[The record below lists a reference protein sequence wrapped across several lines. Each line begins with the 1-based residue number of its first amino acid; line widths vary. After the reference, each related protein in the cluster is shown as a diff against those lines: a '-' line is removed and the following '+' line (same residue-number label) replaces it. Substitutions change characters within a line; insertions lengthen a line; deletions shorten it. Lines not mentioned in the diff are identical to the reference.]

1 MNEKKPHDHQKDIK
15 PDAKGR
21 TKKLYRSPQLKE
33 WGTVSDLTG
42 TGNTHPGG
50 DLKGGS
56 VLSPGA

>member
-1 MNEKKPHDHQKDIK
+1 MNEKKPHDRQKDIK
-15 PDAKGR
+15 PDANGG

-42 TGNTHPGG
+42 TGLTHSGG

-56 VLSPGA
+56 VPSQGI